1 MTMILTCRL
10 TRRTQSWWNLARA
23 EVSVTE
29 RESCRWSPCARYRA
43 SLRMLILFAGFAFCF
58 GWAKGGCCRCCC
70 RCCCLVPRWNSV
82 VTGWTHTHAE
92 SEREERRPTTRR
104 LPIIRINCIRIE
116 QRVGLT
122 FSKGGDKSEL
132 LNRPTNASRLGPEKH
147 GRTTTMVS
155 GLRDRCIHIS
165 LLLRTRHAFI
175 CRTGARGSQ
184 RIRRCVLEVVERIG
198 TMPSRCPAPNLVVAL
213 PLALALAHPP
223 TRPLTHSV
231 ASFSIPSSI
240 HFPPLQTMDTT
251 LNVPPRRT
259 RTPPSDISANSVLK
273 SIEDILSQPLVITV
287 KCERESCAS
296 ILNVT
301 IPTSLEAAAPP
312 RLVVRCASCASLL
325 KVQLPENIY
334 VRHKA
339 SQLETVR
346 AYQQAY
352 QASQFP
358 GAQLDVG
365 TPEQQIAAA
374 AAAGQTS

>member
-1 MTMILTCRL
+1 
-10 TRRTQSWWNLARA
+10 
-23 EVSVTE
+23 
-29 RESCRWSPCARYRA
+29 
-43 SLRMLILFAGFAFCF
+43 
-58 GWAKGGCCRCCC
+58 
-70 RCCCLVPRWNSV
+70 
-82 VTGWTHTHAE
+82 
-92 SEREERRPTTRR
+92 
-104 LPIIRINCIRIE
+104 
-116 QRVGLT
+116 
-122 FSKGGDKSEL
+122 
-132 LNRPTNASRLGPEKH
+132 
-147 GRTTTMVS
+147 
-155 GLRDRCIHIS
+155 
-165 LLLRTRHAFI
+165 
-175 CRTGARGSQ
+175 
-184 RIRRCVLEVVERIG
+184 
-198 TMPSRCPAPNLVVAL
+198 
-213 PLALALAHPP
+213 
-223 TRPLTHSV
+223 
-231 ASFSIPSSI
+231 
-240 HFPPLQTMDTT
+240 MDTT

-325 KVQLPENIY
+325 KVQLPGNIY

>member
-70 RCCCLVPRWNSV
+70 RCCLVPRWNSV
-82 VTGWTHTHAE
+82 VIVGWTHTHAE

-116 QRVGLT
+116 QRVVGLT

-155 GLRDRCIHIS
+155 GLRARCIHIS
-165 LLLRTRHAFI
+165 LLLRTRYALI

-198 TMPSRCPAPNLVVAL
+198 TMPVDAQL
-213 PLALALAHPP
+213 PTSSSLSLSLSLS
-223 TRPLTHSV
+223 LTHR
-231 ASFSIPSSI
+231 PI
-240 HFPPLQTMDTT
+240 HSTT
-251 LNVPPRRT
+251 R
-259 RTPPSDISANSVLK
+259 
-273 SIEDILSQPLVITV
+273 
-287 KCERESCAS
+287 
-296 ILNVT
+296 
-301 IPTSLEAAAPP
+301 
-312 RLVVRCASCASLL
+312 
-325 KVQLPENIY
+325 
-334 VRHKA
+334 
-339 SQLETVR
+339 
-346 AYQQAY
+346 
-352 QASQFP
+352 
-358 GAQLDVG
+358 
-365 TPEQQIAAA
+365 
-374 AAAGQTS
+374 